1 MAVSTQS
8 ISSVAYKAG
17 SPSLTPF
24 GPNVCITPPG
34 GTVPIPIPYPTV
46 SAVPGAKTAP
56 EKRQA
61 LRARLQQV
69 HYELANQ
76 SGTPVRTS
84 QLLSSYVAIIVE
96 LRSLA

>member
-1 MAVSTQS
+1 MAFSLQSTS
-8 ISSVAYKAG
+8 PIAHKGSAG
-17 SPSLTPF
+17 PAPFAPS
-24 GPNVCITPPG
+24 VCITPPG
-34 GTVPIPIPYPTV
+34 GTLPIPIPYPTV
-46 SAVPGAKTAP
+46 SAVPAAKTAQ

-76 SGTPVRTS
+76 SGTPIRTS
-84 QLLSSYVAIIVE
+84 QLLSSYVAIIME